1 MTWLKEGSPW
11 EPERGKA
18 LVHLF
23 LVQPL
28 LSVCLTYTCS
38 LSLFGH
44 KGVRPHTP
52 ASSPVSLR
60 EVPGLARIQTK
71 SVALPAAFWL
81 LHVSSRRSVLV
92 SLCFHFVCDPFPFG
106 LGRFP
111 LFMMAL
117 QDLVFQPPSQLMFTI
132 SKIFSVLLFIL
143 VGFVHE

>member
-11 EPERGKA
+11 ELERGKA

-28 LSVCLTYTCS
+28 LSLCLTCAYS

-52 ASSPVSLR
+52 ASFPVSVR
-60 EVPGLARIQTK
+60 EVPGLAKIQTK
-71 SVALPAAFWL
+71 SVALPAAFQL
-81 LHVSSRRSVLV
+81 LHVLLRRSVLG
-92 SLCFHFVCDPFPFG
+92 SFCFHFVCDPFPFG
-106 LGRFP
+106 LGPFP

-117 QDLVFQPPSQLMFTI
+117 QDLVFQLPTQLMFTI
-132 SKIFSVLLFIL
+132 RKIFSVLLFIL